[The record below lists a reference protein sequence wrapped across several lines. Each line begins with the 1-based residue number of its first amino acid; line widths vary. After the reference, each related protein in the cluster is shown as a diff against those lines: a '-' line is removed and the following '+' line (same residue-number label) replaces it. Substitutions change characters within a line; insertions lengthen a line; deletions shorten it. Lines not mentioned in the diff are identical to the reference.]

1 MPLPPGPGATT
12 RPTRWLCYGLGR
24 LARTLAAAILLA
36 WTADVASGVRLD
48 APAPTA
54 IVLDHDNG
62 FITQVGHES
71 QRPGGKRQV
80 EYGYWR
86 TAPPPRVV
94 AATLAIED
102 RRFRVHPGVDP
113 LAVLR
118 AGWERL
124 LGRSSSGASTL
135 AMQVARMQRP
145 RPRTFWNKSVEAAV
159 AVALTAR
166 YGRDAVLS
174 QYLRLAPYGENS
186 HGIGHAAR
194 WYFNRSAADLNW
206 TQAALLAAIPQSPTR
221 LRLRRPSPRLQRRA
235 ADVLTLLAQDGRLD
249 HDEAARATAALATPG
264 LLPRRRRPDWLPT
277 VLRLQAL
284 ASTLPTPAEPIL
296 HASLDPGVQARTA
309 AAATKALAD
318 WQTRGA
324 EQVAVMVVRRG
335 TRTVLASVSLSRPDQ
350 PSSIDFSATPRSPGS
365 TLKPFLFAEALDR
378 GLLVP
383 QDVLP
388 DLPGTVPGIDNA
400 DHAFLGPLLPRQ
412 ALANSRNVPAAA
424 LLRRIG
430 LERGF
435 RFLRRLGLH
444 RLDGDG
450 ARYGLGMAIGTLPT
464 RLDRLMNAYDTLAE
478 DGIAQDLSWID
489 EAERPP
495 LRQLVSADSARLVTR
510 FLSDPM
516 ARLPTFPRYGTGEF
530 PFAVALK
537 TGTSQGY
544 RDAWTVA
551 WSAGYL
557 VGVWVGRAD
566 GGPMAGLGGAA
577 AGALAQT
584 LLLRLH
590 DADRVDFTAG
600 DLARPTGTTSEL
612 CTASGATTP
621 CPSRL
626 AEFPRPRQ
634 PVRAAAATVPTDADQ
649 LRIVQPAPDLHVWR
663 NPEAPTGLDRLVLR
677 ATAAPTVRQLVWL
690 VDGAPA
696 SVGTPGTP
704 FYWPLLPGRHRFQVR
719 LPLQDERSAPVSVMV
734 D

>member
-1 MPLPPGPGATT
+1 MPLPPHPG
-12 RPTRWLCYGLGR
+12 RPRLARSLRGGLGR
-24 LARTLAAAILLA
+24 LAAALAVATLLA
-36 WTADVASGVRLD
+36 WTVDVASGVRLD

-62 FITQVGHES
+62 FVTQVGHETL
-71 QRPGGKRQV
+71 RPDGRRQV

-86 TAPPPRVV
+86 TVPPPRVV

-102 RRFRVHPGVDP
+102 RRFRSHPGVDP

-118 AGWERL
+118 AGWGHL

-145 RPRTFWNKSVEAAV
+145 RPRTVWNKSVEAAV
-159 AVALTAR
+159 AIALTAR

-194 WYFNRSAADLNW
+194 WYFDRNAADLTW
-206 TQAALLAAIPQSPTR
+206 TDAALLAAIPQSPTR
-221 LRLRRPSPRLQRRA
+221 LRLRHPGPRLQRRA
-235 ADVLTLLAQDGRLD
+235 AHVLALLAQDGLLD
-249 HDEAARATAALATPG
+249 GDQAARATSALSDPG
-264 LLPRRRRPDWLPT
+264 LVPRRRRPDWLPT
-277 VLRLQAL
+277 VLRLRTLAAAL
-284 ASTLPTPAEPIL
+284 PATGEPIL
-296 HASLDPGVQARTA
+296 HASLDPALQARVATA
-309 AAATKALAD
+309 AADALAG
-318 WQTRGA
+318 WQAQGA
-324 EQVAVMVVRRG
+324 EQAAVMVVRRG
-335 TRTVLASVSLSRPDQ
+335 TRAVLASVSASRPDQ
-350 PSSIDFSATPRSPGS
+350 PSSIDFSAVARSPGS

-383 QDVLP
+383 QDVVP

-444 RLDGDG
+444 HLDGNG
-450 ARYGLGMAIGTLPT
+450 ARYGLGMAIGALPT
-464 RLDRLMNAYDTLAE
+464 RLDRLMQAYDTLAE
-478 DGIAQDLSWID
+478 DGTAQDLSWIAD
-489 EAERPP
+489 AGRPP
-495 LRQLVSADSARLVTR
+495 PRQLISADSARLVTR
-510 FLSDPM
+510 FLSDPL
-516 ARLPTFPRYGTGEF
+516 ARLPTFPRYGSGEF

-566 GGPMAGLGGAA
+566 GGPMAGLGGAGA
-577 AGALAQT
+577 AALAQT
-584 LLLRLH
+584 LLLQLQR
-590 DADRVDFTAG
+590 ADRVDFTAG
-600 DLARPTGTTSEL
+600 DLAHPDGTTSEL
-612 CTASGATTP
+612 CTATGATAP

-634 PVRAAAATVPTDADQ
+634 PAGIAMATPNDADQ

-663 NPEAPTGLDRLVLR
+663 NPEAPAGLDRLVLR
-677 ATAAPTVRQLVWL
+677 AAASPTVRQLVWL

-696 SVGTPGTP
+696 SIGAPGTP
-704 FYWPLLPGRHRFQVR
+704 FYWALRPGRHRFQVR
-719 LPLQDERSAPVSVMV
+719 LPLQDERSAPLSVV
-734 D
+734 VE